1 MIKTIKNAWKVQEL
15 RGKMLYTVLMIVVFR
30 IGSCIPVPFLD
41 TTALSKMMGAS
52 GLDTGVGAFF
62 KFSDAISGGSFQKA
76 TIFAMGVNPYITSS
90 IVMQLITVAI
100 PALERL
106 SKEGEEGRKK
116 VAALTRYVTILLGI
130 IQGFGLYW
138 FLNQN
143 NVVTITGGPIGIFVA
158 VVIIATFTAG
168 TALMMW
174 FGEQINKKGVGNGIS
189 ILLFAGIVS
198 RMPKLVH
205 DLVRITKE
213 AVENPESAGVGFVLA
228 PIFIILFVA
237 IVWVV
242 VFMNDAERKIPVQ
255 YAKRVIGRKMYGG
268 QSTHIPIKVG
278 LTGVMPIIFAGT
290 ILQVPG
296 MIKNWFFPDL
306 QEGFWA
312 SFFNF
317 FSQQSWWYMLMY
329 FVLILA
335 FAFFYMSIQYNPIEM
350 SNNLR
355 QSNGTIPGLRPGKPT
370 SDFLSKILSKITL
383 TGALFLSVLALLP
396 MILPKI
402 NDKFIMFQVQGTS
415 VIILVGVALE
425 TVKQLESQMMMKH
438 YKGFLD

>member
-1 MIKTIKNAWKVQEL
+1 MIKTIRNAWKVPEL
-15 RGKMLYTVLMIVVFR
+15 KSKMLYTILMIVIFR
-30 IGSCIPVPFLD
+30 IGSCIPVPFLN
-41 TTALSKMMGAS
+41 TTMLSRLMGTN
-52 GLDTGVGAFF
+52 GVETGVGAFF

-90 IVMQLITVAI
+90 IVMQLLTVAI

-116 VAALTRYVTILLGI
+116 VSALTRYVTIILGI
-130 IQGFGLYW
+130 VQGFGLYW
-138 FLNQN
+138 FLKQN
-143 NVVTITGGPIGIFVA
+143 NVVTITGGVLGIFVA
-158 VVIIATFTAG
+158 VVIIAVFTAG

-198 RMPKLVH
+198 RMPKLVQ
-205 DLVRITKE
+205 DLVKITRE
-213 AVENPESAGVGFVLA
+213 AVENPEISGAGFVLA
-228 PIFIILFVA
+228 PIFVVLFIA
-237 IVWVV
+237 IVWGV
-242 VFMNDAERKIPVQ
+242 VFMNDAERKVPVQ
-255 YAKRVIGRKMYGG
+255 YAKRVVGRKMYGG

-296 MIKNWFFPDL
+296 MIKNWFFSDL
-306 QEGFWA
+306 KEGFWL

-317 FSQQSWWYMLMY
+317 FSHQSWWYMLMY

-383 TGALFLSVLALLP
+383 TGALFLAVLALLP

-425 TVKQLESQMMMKH
+425 TVKQLESQMMMRH

>member
-1 MIKTIKNAWKVQEL
+1 MIKTIRNAWKVPEL

-52 GLDTGVGAFF
+52 GADTGVGAFF

-116 VAALTRYVTILLGI
+116 VSALTRYVTIILGI

-138 FLNQN
+138 MLKDE
-143 NVVTITGGPIGIFVA
+143 VVTIKGGPIGIFVA

-198 RMPKLVH
+198 RMPKLVQ

-213 AVENPESAGVGFVLA
+213 AIENPESAGVGFVLA
-228 PIFIILFVA
+228 PVFVILFIA
-237 IVWVV
+237 IVWGV

-255 YAKRVIGRKMYGG
+255 YAKRVVGRKMYGG

-296 MIKNWFFPDL
+296 MIHKMFFSDL
-306 QEGFWA
+306 KEGFWL

-317 FSQQSWWYMLMY
+317 FSQQSWWYMLIY

-370 SDFLSKILSKITL
+370 SDFLSRILSKITL
-383 TGALFLSVLALLP
+383 TGALFLAVLALLP
-396 MILPKI
+396 MILPKL